1 MIFIELKKYVISLVE
16 IVPEKGMILIMEN
29 ASKALIIAG
38 GVLIVILVLTL
49 FAYIN
54 TKMGSGTHNLY
65 SRLEDHD
72 ITEFNQKFLNYDGN
86 KNLKIQDVVTL
97 INTANNA
104 NINNNIGAHVD
115 VLVDN
120 ASYLDKTID
129 DLNTLLKDKA
139 DETYTCNVRV
149 TGKIVSQVTI
159 TENPQQNP

>member
-1 MIFIELKKYVISLVE
+1 
-16 IVPEKGMILIMEN
+16 MEN

-104 NINNNIGAHVD
+104 NKNNNIGAQVS
-115 VLVDN
+115 VLVNN
-120 ASYLDKTID
+120 ASYLDKSTD
-129 DLNTLLKDKA
+129 ELNELLMNNADK
-139 DETYTCNVRV
+139 TYTCNVTV
-149 TGKIVSQVTI
+149 TGKIVSKVEI
-159 TENPQQNP
+159 TENP

>member
-1 MIFIELKKYVISLVE
+1 
-16 IVPEKGMILIMEN
+16 MEN

-104 NINNNIGAHVD
+104 NKNNNIGAQVS
-115 VLVDN
+115 VLVNN
-120 ASYLDKTID
+120 ASYLDKSID
-129 DLNTLLKDKA
+129 ELNELLMNNADK
-139 DETYTCNVRV
+139 TYTCNVTV
-149 TGKIVSQVTI
+149 TGKIVSKVEI
-159 TENPQQNP
+159 TENP

>member
-1 MIFIELKKYVISLVE
+1 
-16 IVPEKGMILIMEN
+16 MEN

-86 KNLKIQDVVTL
+86 NNLKIQDVVTL

-104 NINNNIGAHVD
+104 NKNNNIGAYVD
-115 VLVDN
+115 VKQNNVSLLTSNINQLLEDN
-120 ASYLDKTID
+120 ADKTYKCD
-129 DLNTLLKDKA
+129 VT
-139 DETYTCNVRV
+139 V
-149 TGKIVSQVTI
+149 TGKIVSRVEI
-159 TENPQQNP
+159 TENP

>member
-1 MIFIELKKYVISLVE
+1 
-16 IVPEKGMILIMEN
+16 MEN

-54 TKMGSGTHNLY
+54 TKMGSGTSNLY
-65 SRLEDHD
+65 SKLEDRN
-72 ITEFNQKFLNYDGN
+72 ITEFNQKFLNYDEN
-86 KNLKIQDVVTL
+86 NHLRIQEVVSL
-97 INTANNA
+97 INMAKNA

-120 ASYLDKTID
+120 ASYLDKTTD

-139 DETYTCNVRV
+139 DETYTCNVTV

>member
-1 MIFIELKKYVISLVE
+1 
-16 IVPEKGMILIMEN
+16 MEN

-104 NINNNIGAHVD
+104 NKNNNIGAQVSI
-115 VLVDN
+115 LVNN
-120 ASYLDKTID
+120 ASYLDKSTD
-129 DLNTLLKDKA
+129 ELNELLMNNADK
-139 DETYTCNVRV
+139 TYTCNVTV
-149 TGKIVSQVTI
+149 TGKIVSKVEI
-159 TENPQQNP
+159 TENP

>member
-1 MIFIELKKYVISLVE
+1 
-16 IVPEKGMILIMEN
+16 MEN

-54 TKMGSGTHNLY
+54 TKMGSGTSNLY
-65 SRLEDHD
+65 SKLEDRN
-72 ITEFNQKFLNYDGN
+72 ITEFNQKFLNYDEN
-86 KNLKIQDVVTL
+86 NHLRIQEVVSL
-97 INTANNA
+97 INMAKNA

-120 ASYLDKTID
+120 ASYLDKTTD

-139 DETYTCNVRV
+139 DETYTCNVTV

-159 TENPQQNP
+159 TENSQQNP

>member
-1 MIFIELKKYVISLVE
+1 MTIWQ
-16 IVPEKGMILIMEN
+16 
-29 ASKALIIAG
+29 IAG

-54 TKMGSGTHNLY
+54 TKMGSGTSNLY
-65 SRLEDHD
+65 SKLEDRN

-86 KNLKIQDVVTL
+86 NHLRIQEVVSL
-97 INTANNA
+97 INMAKNA

-120 ASYLDKTID
+120 ASYLDKTTD

-139 DETYTCNVRV
+139 DETYTCNVTV

-159 TENPQQNP
+159 TENSQQNP

>member
-1 MIFIELKKYVISLVE
+1 MELKKYVISLVE

-104 NINNNIGAHVD
+104 NKNNNIGAQVS
-115 VLVDN
+115 VLVNN
-120 ASYLDKTID
+120 ASYLDKSTD
-129 DLNTLLKDKA
+129 ELNKLLMNNADK
-139 DETYTCNVRV
+139 TYTCNVIV
-149 TGKIVSQVTI
+149 TGKIVSRVEI
-159 TENPQQNP
+159 TENP

>member
-104 NINNNIGAHVD
+104 NKNNNIEAQVS
-115 VLVDN
+115 VLVNN
-120 ASYLDKTID
+120 ASYLDKSTD
-129 DLNTLLKDKA
+129 ALNELLMNNADK
-139 DETYTCNVRV
+139 TYTCNVIV
-149 TGKIVSQVTI
+149 TGKIVSRVEI
-159 TENPQQNP
+159 TENP

>member
-1 MIFIELKKYVISLVE
+1 MILIELKKYVISLVE

-104 NINNNIGAHVD
+104 NKNNNIGAQVS
-115 VLVDN
+115 VLVNN
-120 ASYLDKTID
+120 ASYLDKSTD
-129 DLNTLLKDKA
+129 ELNKLLMNNADK
-139 DETYTCNVRV
+139 TYTCNVIV
-149 TGKIVSQVTI
+149 TGKIVSRVEI
-159 TENPQQNP
+159 TENP

>member
-104 NINNNIGAHVD
+104 NKNNNIGAQVS
-115 VLVDN
+115 VLVNN
-120 ASYLDKTID
+120 ASYLDKSTD
-129 DLNTLLKDKA
+129 ALNELLMNNADK
-139 DETYTCNVRV
+139 TYTCNVIV
-149 TGKIVSQVTI
+149 TGKIVSRVEI
-159 TENPQQNP
+159 TENP

>member
-86 KNLKIQDVVTL
+86 NNLKIQDVVTL

-104 NINNNIGAHVD
+104 NKNNNIGAYVD
-115 VLVDN
+115 VKQNNVSLLTSNINQLLEDN
-120 ASYLDKTID
+120 ADKTYKCD
-129 DLNTLLKDKA
+129 VT
-139 DETYTCNVRV
+139 V
-149 TGKIVSQVTI
+149 TGKIVSRVEI
-159 TENPQQNP
+159 TENP

>member
-1 MIFIELKKYVISLVE
+1 
-16 IVPEKGMILIMEN
+16 MEN

-97 INTANNA
+97 INTADNA
-104 NINNNIGAHVD
+104 NKNNNIGAQVK
-115 VLVDN
+115 VLVNN
-120 ASYLDKTID
+120 ASYLNKSTDE
-129 DLNTLLKDKA
+129 LNKLLMDKA
-139 DETYTCNVRV
+139 DKTYTCNVIV
-149 TGKIVSQVTI
+149 TGKIVSRVEI
-159 TENPQQNP
+159 TENP

>member
-1 MIFIELKKYVISLVE
+1 
-16 IVPEKGMILIMEN
+16 MEN

-54 TKMGSGTHNLY
+54 TKMGSGTSNLY
-65 SRLEDHD
+65 SRLEDRN
-72 ITEFNQKFLNYDGN
+72 ITEFNQKFLNYDEN
-86 KNLKIQDVVTL
+86 NHLRIQEVVSL
-97 INTANNA
+97 INMAKNA

-120 ASYLDKTID
+120 ASYLDKTTD

-139 DETYTCNVRV
+139 DETYTCNVTV

>member
-29 ASKALIIAG
+29 ASKELIIAG

-104 NINNNIGAHVD
+104 NKNNNIGAQVS
-115 VLVDN
+115 VLVNN
-120 ASYLDKTID
+120 ASYLDKSTD
-129 DLNTLLKDKA
+129 ELNKLLMNNADK
-139 DETYTCNVRV
+139 TYTCNVIV
-149 TGKIVSQVTI
+149 TGKIVSRVEI
-159 TENPQQNP
+159 TENP

>member
-72 ITEFNQKFLNYDGN
+72 KTEFNQKFLNYDGN

-104 NINNNIGAHVD
+104 NKNNNIGAQVS
-115 VLVDN
+115 VLVNN
-120 ASYLDKTID
+120 ASYLDKSTD
-129 DLNTLLKDKA
+129 ELNKLLMNNADK
-139 DETYTCNVRV
+139 TYTCNVIV
-149 TGKIVSQVTI
+149 TGKIVSRVEI
-159 TENPQQNP
+159 TENL

>member
-65 SRLEDHD
+65 LRLEDHD
-72 ITEFNQKFLNYDGN
+72 ITEFNQKFLNYDEN
-86 KNLKIQDVVTL
+86 NHLRIQEVVSL
-97 INTANNA
+97 INMAKNA
-104 NINNNIGAHVD
+104 NINNNIGAQVS
-115 VLVDN
+115 VLVNN
-120 ASYLDKTID
+120 ASYLDKSTD
-129 DLNTLLKDKA
+129 ELNELLMNNADK
-139 DETYTCNVRV
+139 TYTCNVTV
-149 TGKIVSQVTI
+149 TGKIVSKVEI
-159 TENPQQNP
+159 TENP

>member
-1 MIFIELKKYVISLVE
+1 
-16 IVPEKGMILIMEN
+16 MEN

-54 TKMGSGTHNLY
+54 TKMGSGTSNLY
-65 SRLEDHD
+65 SRLEDRN
-72 ITEFNQKFLNYDGN
+72 ITEFNQKFLNYDEN
-86 KNLKIQDVVTL
+86 NHLRIQEVVSL
-97 INTANNA
+97 INMAKNA

-120 ASYLDKTID
+120 ASYLDKTTD

-139 DETYTCNVRV
+139 DETYTCNVTV

-159 TENPQQNP
+159 TENSQQNP

>member
-1 MIFIELKKYVISLVE
+1 
-16 IVPEKGMILIMEN
+16 MEN

-54 TKMGSGTHNLY
+54 TKMGSGTSNLY
-65 SRLEDHD
+65 SRLEDRN
-72 ITEFNQKFLNYDGN
+72 ITEFNQKFLNYDEN
-86 KNLKIQDVVTL
+86 DHLRIQEVVSL
-97 INTANNA
+97 INMAKNA

-120 ASYLDKTID
+120 ANYLDKTID

-139 DETYTCNVRV
+139 DETYTCNVTV

>member
-16 IVPEKGMILIMEN
+16 IVPEKGMILIIEN

-104 NINNNIGAHVD
+104 NKNNNIGAQVS
-115 VLVDN
+115 VLVNN
-120 ASYLDKTID
+120 ASYLDKSTD
-129 DLNTLLKDKA
+129 ELNKLLMNNADK
-139 DETYTCNVRV
+139 TYTCNVIV
-149 TGKIVSQVTI
+149 TGKIVSRVEI
-159 TENPQQNP
+159 TENP

>member
-1 MIFIELKKYVISLVE
+1 
-16 IVPEKGMILIMEN
+16 MEN

-38 GVLIVILVLTL
+38 GILIVILVLTL

-104 NINNNIGAHVD
+104 NKNNNIGAQVS
-115 VLVDN
+115 VFVNN
-120 ASYLDKTID
+120 ASYLDKSTD
-129 DLNTLLKDKA
+129 ELNKLLMNNADK
-139 DETYTCNVRV
+139 TYTCNVIV
-149 TGKIVSQVTI
+149 TGKIVSKVEI
-159 TENPQQNP
+159 TENPPENP

>member
-1 MIFIELKKYVISLVE
+1 MIFMELKKYVISLVE

-104 NINNNIGAHVD
+104 NKNNNIGAQVS
-115 VLVDN
+115 VLVNN
-120 ASYLDKTID
+120 ASYLDKSTD
-129 DLNTLLKDKA
+129 ELNKLLMNNADK
-139 DETYTCNVRV
+139 TYTCNVIV
-149 TGKIVSQVTI
+149 TGKIVSRVEI
-159 TENPQQNP
+159 TENP